1 MVSSIRHFVLLLVW
15 IDIKVQFFVSWRGK
29 PVLNFVNC
37 CVPFLTEFG
46 SICTR
51 CERSI
56 RKWIE
61 NSLLTLINAFW
72 FHLLYQMLIWL
83 MLIFFIIVSA
93 SESIFSS
100 LKKTQFMNWDKL
112 LSFRSHFFQFLIQ
125 FLMNLDQ
132 VIFWNFI
139 TLQNFI
145 KLFFMFKIIW
155 VFPTFL
161 TSID

>member
-1 MVSSIRHFVLLLVW
+1 M
-15 IDIKVQFFVSWRGK
+15 
-29 PVLNFVNC
+29 NFVNC
-37 CVPFLTEFG
+37 CVPFLTEFR

-51 CERSI
+51 CKRSI
-56 RKWIE
+56 GKWVE
-61 NSLLTLINAFW
+61 NSLLTFINAFW
-72 FHLLYQMLIWL
+72 LHLLYQVLIGL

-93 SESIFSS
+93 SESVFSP

-112 LSFRSHFFQFLIQ
+112 LSFWSNFFQFLIQ

-161 TSID
+161 TSMD